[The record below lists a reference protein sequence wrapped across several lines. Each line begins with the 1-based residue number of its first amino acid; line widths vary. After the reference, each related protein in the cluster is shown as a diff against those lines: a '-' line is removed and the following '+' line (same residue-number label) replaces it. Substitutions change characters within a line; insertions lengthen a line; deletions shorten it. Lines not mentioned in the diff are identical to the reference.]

1 MLHASV
7 DTIVAVSTAPGRG
20 AIGIV
25 RISGPLV
32 PHIAARICGS
42 VPAPRRAFQCRF
54 AFDETIDSGL
64 ALYFRGPASFTGE
77 DVLELQAHGNPV
89 VLADLVAAC
98 VRLGARP
105 ARPGEFTERSF
116 LNGKLDL
123 AQAEAVADLIDAGSS
138 VAARAA
144 VRSLS
149 GAFSKRVEEFCSRL
163 RELRTLVEASLD
175 FPEEG
180 LDVLGQYDIPGRL
193 GHALRALEDIRNVA
207 RQGVLLKEGAR
218 IVIVGEPNVGKS
230 SLLNALADE
239 DLAIVTDI
247 PGTTRD
253 TIRAETSIEGVP
265 IHVIDTAGL
274 RLTDDLVE
282 QAGIERGRAASLGA
296 DLALVVVD
304 ARTPVVDAV
313 DRVKKHAALPLLQ
326 LIVRNK
332 CDLAGDALADGVAAP
347 DTEILVSAVTGYGI
361 AELRHAIL
369 RFIGWGESGESEGV
383 FIARER
389 HLAAME
395 RARSHIEAAIVL
407 LQGDESLLAEE
418 LRYAESSLEVIFG
431 RTSPDDLLG
440 EIFSRFCIGK

>member
-1 MLHASV
+1 V
-7 DTIVAVSTAPGRG
+7 
-20 AIGIV
+20 
-25 RISGPLV
+25 
-32 PHIAARICGS
+32 
-42 VPAPRRAFQCRF
+42 PRRALQCRF
-54 AFDETIDSGL
+54 AAEEIIDSGL
-64 ALYFRGPASFTGE
+64 ALYFPGPASFTGE
-77 DVLELQAHGNPV
+77 DVLELQGHGNPL

-116 LNGKLDL
+116 LNGKMDL

-149 GAFSKRVEEFCSRL
+149 GAFSKRVEEFCTHL

-175 FPEEG
+175 FPDEG
-180 LDVLGQYDIPGRL
+180 LDVLDQYDIPGRL
-193 GHALRALEDIRNVA
+193 GQALRALEDIRNVA

-253 TIRAETSIEGVP
+253 TIRAETVIEGVP

-274 RLTDDLVE
+274 RQTEDPVE
-282 QAGIERGRAASLGA
+282 QAGIERGRAASVGA

-304 ARTPVVDAV
+304 ARLPVGDAV
-313 DRVKKHAALPLLQ
+313 NRVEGHATLPLLK

-332 CDLAGDALADGVAAP
+332 SDLVIDVPVSEVDGP
-347 DTEILVSAVTGYGI
+347 DWGILVSAVTGSGI
-361 AELRHAIL
+361 TELRQEIL
-369 RFIGWGESGESEGV
+369 RSIGWGESGESEGL

-407 LQGDESLLAEE
+407 LQGEESLLAEE
-418 LRYAESSLEVIFG
+418 LRYAESSLEGIVG
-431 RTSPDDLLG
+431 KKSPDDLLG